1 MQALFTREPTIENAG
16 SSFRVE
22 NLDDSS
28 SFICI
33 HVPWDMSK
41 FREVE
46 AVTYR
51 MLRGQMQQNAQCP
64 PIEHPQYIFCTC
76 TNTIQFSHGEQE
88 IHVTVKIHENLK
100 DDRIN
105 FLSVKCRIGDS
116 ETEQT
121 NTQWFQFLPQPDA
134 KKMESVTRL
143 HELVQNLPNGWIVH
157 HPTQGGTSMQMTF
170 KVVQND
176 FSTDYTIITGS
187 KREEATLVNM
197 QDWKS
202 SEKQMKVPF
211 RPISRVF
218 FDGGLHVVWGFLLY
232 RNMKNEW
239 WIKSIFYVYKVAT
252 GEKAHFQ
259 DCVHFPGLVE
269 TRPLVFTSPHESHGA
284 AAISVRSPFVFPS
297 RRRGGN

>member
-1 MQALFTREPTIENAG
+1 MEALFTLERTRKNVG

-22 NLDDSS
+22 NLGDSS
-28 SFICI
+28 SFISI

-51 MLRGQMQQNAQCP
+51 MLHGQMQQNARCTP
-64 PIEHPQYIFCTC
+64 VERPQYIFCTC

-88 IHVTVKIHENLK
+88 IHVTVKIHENLM

-121 NTQWFQFLPQPDA
+121 NTQWFKFLPLPDA

-143 HELVQNLPNGWIVH
+143 HELVQNLDNGWIVH
-157 HPTQGGTSMQMTF
+157 HPTQRGTSMQMTF
-170 KVVQND
+170 KVERRN
-176 FSTDYTIITGS
+176 FSTDYIIISGS
-187 KREEATLVNM
+187 KREEATLINM

-202 SEKQMKVPF
+202 SEKQRKVPF
-211 RPISRVF
+211 RPISRFF
-218 FDGGLHVVWGFLLY
+218 FDGGLHVVWGVLLY
-232 RNMKNEW
+232 RHNMKDEW
-239 WIKSIFYVYKVAT
+239 WIKSIFYVYNVAT
-252 GEKAHFQ
+252 GEKKHLQVCA
-259 DCVHFPGLVE
+259 HFPGVVE
-269 TRPLVFTSPHESHGA
+269 TRHLRFTSPRKSHGA

-297 RRRGGN
+297 WRH